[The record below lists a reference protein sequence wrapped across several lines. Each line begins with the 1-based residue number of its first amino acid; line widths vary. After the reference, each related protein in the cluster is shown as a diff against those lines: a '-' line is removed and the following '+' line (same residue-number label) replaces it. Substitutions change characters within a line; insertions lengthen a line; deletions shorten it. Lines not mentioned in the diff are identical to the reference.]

1 MAELERLPEGRD
13 DEGDGRGEVA
23 LDEVGGD
30 AEDAVAE
37 AAKEPVA
44 HGVVELASSV
54 NGAVDLDDE
63 ADAGSEEVDDEGVRD
78 DLAAKANAEASAA
91 QRLPEEAL
99 RACRMHANVASPRDE
114 ACEGDVVEAVTHGD
128 LRAPRGPIPVAGAS
142 LSRVNPTTPEAG
154 QTREDDAPAVE

>member
-44 HGVVELASSV
+44 HGVVELTAAV
-54 NGAVDLDDE
+54 DTAVDLDDE

-99 RACRMHANVASPRDE
+99 RACRMHAHVASPRDE
-114 ACEGDVVEAVTHGD
+114 ACEGAVPKVV
-128 LRAPRGPIPVAGAS
+128 
-142 LSRVNPTTPEAG
+142 
-154 QTREDDAPAVE
+154 